1 MSDPACST
9 AYLRKRFSERIWDSP
24 LMVDALAKVD
34 LPEALDPLVDA
45 LVEGLLIEMGA
56 E

>member
-1 MSDPACST
+1 MSGDPACST

-24 LMVDALAKVD
+24 LLGLHKHID
-34 LPEALDPLVDA
+34 PEYLDSLVDV